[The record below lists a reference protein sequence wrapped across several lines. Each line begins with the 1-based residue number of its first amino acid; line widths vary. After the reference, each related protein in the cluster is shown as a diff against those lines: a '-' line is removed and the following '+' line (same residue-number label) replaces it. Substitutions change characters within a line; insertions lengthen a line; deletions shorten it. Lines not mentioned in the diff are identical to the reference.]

1 MGRWPTFGGVTV
13 PKWIP
18 LTAHMLAVCVHN
30 EGCAAWEGVLLER
43 IDGQDVFIVTS
54 GAGGAAVVGVAG
66 SFGSTEIWQPPFEIL
81 SGNWQTIA
89 YDHFG
94 TGQTHVSESLVTFEH
109 QVQLLGR
116 LISRYNTGE
125 GLVLAADSSMTTVA
139 IEAAYRWPN
148 LVSGLALVS
157 GGLDFAPSEE
167 VKQFVQGLRYAFGPT
182 VEAFV
187 QMAIPEDTTGRVQR
201 RLYDIIARTGGERAA
216 VLVESFYSVDVRP
229 RLTELAIPTAVI
241 HGELDRLPTSPI
253 AAAEEMADLI
263 SDAKLI
269 LLPDTGHVPTLNR
282 PEAVAAAINQLL
294 G

>member
-1 MGRWPTFGGVTV
+1 
-13 PKWIP
+13 
-18 LTAHMLAVCVHN
+18 MLAVCVHN
-30 EGCAAWEGVLLER
+30 EGCAAWEGGLLER
-43 IDGQDVFIVTS
+43 IDGQDVFVVTS
-54 GAGGAAVVGVAG
+54 GAGEAVVVGVAG
-66 SFGSTEIWQPPFEIL
+66 SFGSTEIWQRTFEIL
-81 SGNWQTIA
+81 SNNWQTIA

-116 LISRYNTGE
+116 LIARYNNTGKR
-125 GLVLAADSSMTTVA
+125 LVLAADSSMTTVA

-148 LVSGLALVS
+148 LMSGLALVS
-157 GGLDFAPSEE
+157 GGLDFAPSED
-167 VKQFVQGLRYAFGPT
+167 VKRFVQGLRFAFEPT

-229 RLTELAIPTAVI
+229 RLIELAIPTVVI
-241 HGELDRLPTSPI
+241 HGELDRLPTSPL

-263 SDAKLI
+263 SDAELI
-269 LLPDTGHVPTLNR
+269 VLPDTGHVPTLNR
-282 PEAVAAAINQLL
+282 PEAVATAINQLL